1 MAKKATRLTEEE
13 LSQFIKEVTAKV
25 MNEMD
30 ATTHPR
36 ISNASHRTMQ
46 DKQNDNPTINGKQLV
61 ISSAK
66 VLESKAQAHWLEDYV
81 GQTFKFFG
89 RSQMGLPAH
98 VLFTF
103 DRVTKLEPN
112 KTVLVGCVTLNRNQ
126 INGDGIVIDFV
137 KGRIKYHERG
147 NRYAY
152 NLEIDNRNK
161 QMWEAFTNELKAKGW
176 TKTNEQPDEDECKTN
191 TRTVRTDNS

>member
-1 MAKKATRLTEEE
+1 MAKKVIRLTEDE
-13 LSQFIKEVTAKV
+13 LKQLIKEATARV

-30 ATTHPR
+30 APTYSR
-36 ISNASHRTMQ
+36 IHNTSYRAMQ
-46 DKQNDNPTINGKQLV
+46 DIQNGNYERAVNDKKKVDNDEI
-61 ISSAK
+61 ISKADE
-66 VLESKAQAHWLEDYV
+66 LEPRAQAHWLKDYV

-103 DRVTKLEPN
+103 ERVTKLEPN
-112 KTVLVGCVTLNRNQ
+112 KTVLVGSVTFNRNQ

-137 KGRIKYHERG
+137 KGRVKYHERG

-152 NLEIDNRNK
+152 NLEIDNRYK
-161 QMWEAFTNELKAKGW
+161 QMWDAFTNELKAALDAR
-176 TKTNEQPDEDECKTN
+176 QY
-191 TRTVRTDNS
+191 